1 MEALHSRRTYHYRI
15 QEAIC
20 ESGDRELFP
29 ELNIPRSTIRSWIH
43 RGPPDV
49 ISCDLA
55 AHDHAELIAQI
66 EELRHRTALLGAVV
80 ALLVAVFR
88 ASKIQLDYER
98 LPEGDAKRILLRAI
112 KRAKKALPLSA
123 TLRITRLSASRY
135 HGWCRAEVGC
145 DLNDQPS
152 CPRVVPTRLTP
163 DEVENMRRMVE
174 SDDHRHMSLR
184 ALALHAQR
192 IGKVLA
198 SPSTVVPAGPNGR
211 LEATSNSCLS
221 GQTQDRNPG
230 NGSRRAP
237 SLGRDDHPVARWNES
252 ISSCGDRQLFPA
264 DPVVDSPGTARQ
276 RRDLSDIARSRCS
289 AQ

>member
-1 MEALHSRRTYHYRI
+1 MEALHSRQTYDYRI

-29 ELNIPRSTIRSWIH
+29 ELDIPRSTIRSWIH
-43 RGPPDV
+43 RGTTDV
-49 ISCDLA
+49 VSCDFA
-55 AHDHAELIAQI
+55 GGERAELIAEI
-66 EELRHRTALLGAVV
+66 EKLRCRTDLLGAVV
-80 ALLVAVFR
+80 GLTTSMLRV
-88 ASKIQLDYER
+88 SKVQLDYER

-112 KRAKKALPLSA
+112 KRARKALPLSA

-135 HGWCRAEVGC
+135 HGWCRADAGC

-198 SPSTVVPAGPNGR
+198 SPSTWYR
-211 LEATSNSCLS
+211 LVRTECW
-221 GQTQDRNPG
+221 
-230 NGSRRAP
+230 RRP
-237 SLGRDDHPVARWNES
+237 
-252 ISSCGDRQLFPA
+252 
-264 DPVVDSPGTARQ
+264 
-276 RRDLSDIARSRCS
+276 
-289 AQ
+289 